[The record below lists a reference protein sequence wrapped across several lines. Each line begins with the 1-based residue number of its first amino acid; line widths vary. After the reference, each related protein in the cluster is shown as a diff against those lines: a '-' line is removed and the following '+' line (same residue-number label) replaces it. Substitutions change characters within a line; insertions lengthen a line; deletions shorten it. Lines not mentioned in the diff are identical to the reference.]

1 MEGRELVPNVRE
13 LVPSRPVLAC
23 LALCGLILIAATVD
37 LIHTES
43 RLPDVSPACERESPN
58 CLDAQ
63 RREQLVRDRAAEPLQ
78 DQYDSRAWVY
88 AFATLGIVALATAYD
103 IRSRPRNVWP
113 RVFTNLG
120 VIGVWLGIASVL
132 LLLAT
137 DGSSLAPPPAP
148 TLLLPVALLVAAGAG
163 TLMGR
168 SEGWAE
174 QGQVDGVRQMF
185 TQAGRLAVHI
195 GTAGQASR
203 SRIERLARLLSSVAI
218 GLTALTC
225 LLALFALLGRTDCGV
240 DAATPGWADPLDALS
255 AVTAIAGMAAG
266 VGALLLRRWIAALGS
281 LAVCPVALV
290 LVLASSCA
298 FY

>member
-1 MEGRELVPNVRE
+1 MLVPNVRE

-23 LALCGLILIAATVD
+23 LGLCGLILIAATVD

-43 RLPDVSPACERESPN
+43 RLPDASPDCEREAPR
-58 CLDAQ
+58 CLDTV
-63 RREQLVRDRAAEPLQ
+63 RSEQLARDRAAVPLQ

-88 AFATLGIVALATAYD
+88 AFATLAIVALATAYD
-103 IRSRPRNVWP
+103 LRSRPRTIWP
-113 RVFTNLG
+113 RIFTNLG
-120 VIGVWLGIASVL
+120 VVGVWLGIATVL

-148 TLLLPVALLVAAGAG
+148 TLLLPVALLVAAGVG

-168 SEGWAE
+168 SEDWAE
-174 QGQVDGVRQMF
+174 QGQVSGVREMF

-195 GTAGQASR
+195 GTAGGARR
-203 SRIERLARLLSSVAI
+203 SRIERLARWLSSVAI

-225 LLALFALLGRTDCGV
+225 LLALFALLGRTDCGAG
-240 DAATPGWADPLDALS
+240 AATPGWADPLDALT
-255 AVTAIAGMAAG
+255 AVTATAGMAAG
-266 VGALLLRRWIAALGS
+266 LGALVLRRWIAALAS